1 MKMKKKTVILM
12 KKDKLDIIQITLVAV
27 VDIMT
32 RKIQVYCIVIL
43 EILGEET
50 TIMKINIKNQKT

>member
-43 EILGEET
+43 EILSEET